1 VLESRWAK
9 VASSGGRGAQ
19 PRRGRRRSPTTS
31 SCAHKGRRF
40 EGRCDAR
47 WAAGGWRLAGG
58 RVAAT
63 DDGRPW
69 QKARWRRGATAI
81 GATGAP
87 VGRARARLELER
99 QPLLGLESRLRS
111 GASRRW
117 RRGSARAVVGA
128 VGWPERRRAR
138 ERDSQ
143 VAARRP
149 SGDGQTVHKADV
161 AERRT
166 TLAGGRPGAVAAARL
181 LQRARGAGPTTGP
194 KPPLPQS
201 SGIGH
206 AFEKARPKPF
216 IEVKPVPSDNQ
227 NPVPF
232 STPPLGLTVRTAR
245 VGSWAR
251 PSRLL
256 LRDAE

>member
-166 TLAGGRPGAVAAARL
+166 TLAGGRPAAVAAGR
-181 LQRARGAGPTTGP
+181 RR
-194 KPPLPQS
+194 
-201 SGIGH
+201 
-206 AFEKARPKPF
+206 R
-216 IEVKPVPSDNQ
+216 
-227 NPVPF
+227 
-232 STPPLGLTVRTAR
+232 RTACAR
-245 VGSWAR
+245 WRRCWAQLR
-251 PSRLL
+251 APSRHCHRAAVSDTLSKKL
-256 LRDAE
+256 DPNQS